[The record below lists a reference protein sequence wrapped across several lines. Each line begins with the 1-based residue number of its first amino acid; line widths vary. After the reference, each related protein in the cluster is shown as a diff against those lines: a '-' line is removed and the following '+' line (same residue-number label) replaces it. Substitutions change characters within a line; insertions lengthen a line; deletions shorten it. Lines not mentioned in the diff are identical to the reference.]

1 MEISL
6 KEIPLFNN
14 LPDNT
19 LAEIKRALQTRQLKA
34 GEVLFNQGDPGD
46 ELILVKEGE
55 ISIYAPIEGSKGNER
70 PIRVFKPGEM
80 LGEMAIID
88 EQPRS
93 LSARAKAASTILTLE
108 QNQFKELLSENPEMG
123 FAVMAGLNDR
133 IRYTTDFLSEVR
145 EWVQR
150 IASGSYQSSE
160 LAEESDKY
168 EDETLST
175 LAAEFAQMAAQVQ
188 EREEELRKEVL
199 ELRIAIDE
207 SKRKE
212 DVEEIL
218 DSEFYR
224 DLKAKAK
231 KMKKRKKG

>member
-1 MEISL
+1 MDISL
-6 KEIPLFNN
+6 RDIPLFNN
-14 LPDNT
+14 LSDST
-19 LAEIKRALQTRQLKA
+19 LDEIERALESRSLET
-34 GEVLFNQGDPGD
+34 GEILFNQGDPGD
-46 ELILVKEGE
+46 ELILVQGGE
-55 ISIYAPIEGSKGNER
+55 ISIFAPIEGSAGNER

-88 EQPRS
+88 KQPRS
-93 LSARAKAASTILTLE
+93 LSARAEEASTILTLG
-108 QNQFKELLSENPEMG
+108 QKKFQELLGENPEMSL
-123 FAVMAGLNDR
+123 AVMAGLNDR

-207 SKRKE
+207 SKRKQ

-218 DSEFYR
+218 DTEFYR
-224 DLKAKAK
+224 DLKAQAK
-231 KMKKRKKG
+231 SMKKRKRG